1 MKKFLI
7 SLAAVL
13 GISMAASA
21 QSPEI
26 QVGYGG
32 YTQMDATNMHK
43 GGGVK
48 NAWGALT
55 AGVNFKVAP
64 KLWVGPSYSFSSSSY
79 KHDGPNLYYHVIM
92 LNARYEYWRNSIVT
106 LYAHLGVG
114 ADITHVGT
122 ENGDHNDGYFAFQ
135 ASPLGAQVGLSRNGI
150 MDDRLSYEEKHELP
164 DDVFGLPERRE
175 YPMPDAAHVRAAE
188 AYFRYCPEDLKP
200 RLAKAIMHRAAQYG
214 VDVKSP
220 TIEQYASM

>member
-1 MKKFLI
+1 MKKLLI

-92 LNARYEYWRNSIVT
+92 LNARYEYWRNDIVT
-106 LYAHLGVG
+106 LYAHMGVG

-135 ASPLGAQVGLSRNGI
+135 ASPLGAQVGLSRNVSMFG
-150 MDDRLSYEEKHELP
+150 ELG
-164 DDVFGLPERRE
+164 FGAQGLLQVG
-175 YPMPDAAHVRAAE
+175 VRIG
-188 AYFRYCPEDLKP
+188 L
-200 RLAKAIMHRAAQYG
+200 
-214 VDVKSP
+214 
-220 TIEQYASM
+220 